1 MKRTWTWMLVALV
14 VMVGAA
20 DARNT
25 PGSSYSSRGEGVIE
39 KIPGDPIWAPTQA
52 QLQGWV
58 NDGINAATAEIGL
71 LDVPGVDD
79 WIAKFP
85 AGIPCWTGRVQ
96 LAVAV
101 TPQLVATA
109 AGWSAAWEPDLW
121 EQIST
126 DQDTFSAVMAG
137 SFGWNS
143 WARDLP
149 FLLALRRDDL
159 WASIDARS
167 AVWAYDQW
175 RNVNLSNHGPILNL
189 ADDSPGRTHPTQKWA
204 GNYVLAWS
212 MYDAALADPGSIVLV
227 EGSLLRTQRLAPQ
240 PWIIERVDIPA
251 SGWRLAI
258 GRPDEYAYIDF

>member
-1 MKRTWTWMLVALV
+1 MKRTWTWMMVALV

-149 FLLALRRDDL
+149 FLIAMRRDDL
-159 WASIDARS
+159 WAPIEARS
-167 AVWAYDQW
+167 ILWAYDAW
-175 RNVNLSNHGPILNL
+175 RNVDLQHRGTLL
-189 ADDSPGRTHPTQKWA
+189 DVADDSPGRMHPTPQWA
-204 GNYVLAWS
+204 GSYVLAWS
-212 MYDAALADPGSIVLV
+212 MYDSALSDPGSILIVD
-227 EGSLLRTQRLAPQ
+227 GSLLRTQRQAP
-240 PWIIERVDIPA
+240 ISTLVDLVDTPA

>member
-1 MKRTWTWMLVALV
+1 MKRTWTWMMVALV